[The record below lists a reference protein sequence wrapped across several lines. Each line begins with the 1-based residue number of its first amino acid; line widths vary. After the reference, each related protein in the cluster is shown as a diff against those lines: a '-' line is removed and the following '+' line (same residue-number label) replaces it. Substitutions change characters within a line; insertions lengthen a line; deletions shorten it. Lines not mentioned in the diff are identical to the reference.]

1 MPESFKELEDEEP
14 DQACII
20 WLYPEEFS
28 VNAITSSEDDPTS
41 TIQPGMPWETTG
53 LSTIE
58 LCFVVALAE

>member
-41 TIQPGMPWETTG
+41 TIQPGMP
-53 LSTIE
+53 
-58 LCFVVALAE
+58 